1 MKTKAWS
8 SKAFVWILGI
18 LVLWGGELYSAN
30 PAATGLESPAAASSP
45 HMRPERPNSRARVPL
60 YSGH

>member
-1 MKTKAWS
+1 MKTKARA

-30 PAATGLESPAAASSP
+30 PAARGDTAGASNGKGAGDPAGGSPCQP
-45 HMRPERPNSRARVPL
+45 PI
-60 YSGH
+60 